1 MRHITAST
9 PKLVA
14 ISTTISIAIVYILV
28 DYAISHCSYATE
40 NVLIVTATIIAINP
54 MHLANI
60 CKYNDTIANKFM
72 SHYNYSYTCTYVHM

>member
-1 MRHITAST
+1 MYTNKHEAHNST

-40 NVLIVTATIIAINP
+40 NVLIVTATIIAKSNA
-54 MHLANI
+54 L
-60 CKYNDTIANKFM
+60 
-72 SHYNYSYTCTYVHM
+72 S